1 MRAQLLQKRRK
12 RPKAVQVAQET
23 LLDRD
28 GRFQIYK
35 RETLGMAADK
45 RFEIPPDL
53 LSRRV
58 YPIREVIRILDVPQ

>member
-1 MRAQLLQKRRK
+1 M
-12 RPKAVQVAQET
+12 AQET

-28 GRFQIYK
+28 GRFQIYM

-45 RFEIPPDL
+45 RFETPPGL